1 MSDVYFNWL
10 YDLVCHGRYSKDI
23 SFRKLLGYL
32 YKTEFTYIIPMD
44 ENRAK
49 DGIALR
55 KRFSYDYDIADIGPK
70 EYSPCSVLEMMI
82 ALSIRCEEDIMYDPN
97 VGDRTEQWFWEMI
110 VNLGLGGMMD
120 DIFDVEHV
128 EYIVDRFLNREYEP
142 NGRGGL
148 FFIRNCKYDLRR
160 VEIWYQLC
168 WYLDGFV

>member
-1 MSDVYFNWL
+1 
-10 YDLVCHGRYSKDI
+10 
-23 SFRKLLGYL
+23 
-32 YKTEFTYIIPMD
+32 
-44 ENRAK
+44 
-49 DGIALR
+49 
-55 KRFSYDYDIADIGPK
+55 
-70 EYSPCSVLEMMI
+70 
-82 ALSIRCEEDIMYDPN
+82 MYDPN
-97 VGDRTEQWFWEMI
+97 IGDRTEQWFWEMI